1 MKKDLT
7 ALFGKFAGREI
18 PVREGY
24 DETTGK
30 TLFVEALNRPEPVFE
45 EMKQE
50 AKSNGLILRVI
61 FPGARITKDA
71 LRNRVNARIEK
82 DAGGKWRV
90 SKDFYLG

>member
-1 MKKDLT
+1 MKKDLS

-18 PVREGY
+18 PVREGF
-24 DETTGK
+24 DEATGR
-30 TLFVEALNRPEPVFE
+30 TLFAEALNRPEPVFE
-45 EMKQE
+45 EMKNI

-71 LRNRVNARIEK
+71 RRNRVNARIEK
-82 DAGGKWRV
+82 DSGGTWRV